1 MTTCRSEV
9 ITVDRTFEEA
19 IEEITEVF
27 EKMVKYLEEMFNPIA
42 ESMEDLNEVLKE
54 IFIKKQKF
62 PKIVKCL
69 GCKPKTK
76 IFKNFKD
83 HRNCKKYWR

>member
-1 MTTCRSEV
+1 MMICRFEV

-27 EKMVKYLEEMFNPIA
+27 EEMIKYLKEMFNPIA

-62 PKIVKCL
+62 PKIVKRL
-69 GCKPKTK
+69 GCRPKTK

>member
-1 MTTCRSEV
+1 M
-9 ITVDRTFEEA
+9 DRTFEEV

-27 EKMVKYLEEMFNPIA
+27 EKMVKYLKEMFNPIA
-42 ESMEDLNEVLKE
+42 ESTEDLNKVLKE

-62 PKIVKCL
+62 PKIVKRL

-83 HRNCKKYWR
+83 HRNCKKYRR

>member
-1 MTTCRSEV
+1 M
-9 ITVDRTFEEA
+9 DRTFEEA

-42 ESMEDLNEVLKE
+42 ESTEDLNKALKE

-83 HRNCKKYWR
+83 HRNCKKYRR